1 LKYSSRPLLVAGALA
16 YCLLGSSADAD
27 GTVDGTLDGSMKD
40 TIDASGSWKDALGIS
55 GSLRAG
61 YWSQDKNF
69 TNNTGYSVDSAWLT
83 LRPKEVEGFKLYLDG
98 YVQEQDLAR
107 KEDAQSELREFYV
120 EKSLGAFD
128 FKVGRQITV
137 WGRADRV
144 NPTDNLSVSNLK
156 LLMTD
161 TEDQRLGVAAIQAVY
176 NFGQYRLIGIYIPEW
191 RSPTYPIG
199 NSAGAS
205 VSNFS
210 KSGFQ
215 NQFGI
220 KLDNSGGAVDWS
232 FSYFDG
238 FSKIPDLSLASPSA
252 SGLNVGLN
260 YNRIR
265 VIGADFALNLG
276 SYGFRGEAAYARTE
290 NSDGTNPLIQK
301 PNLYAVIGG
310 DRTFFETFNVNAQI
324 MYRHAFGF
332 HDAARTS
339 DPNIRTVASIE
350 SIITNQQFEDQA
362 GMTLRPSYKMF
373 NETLEMEVAFVR
385 WFGKGESLIRPKVT
399 YAFTDK
405 FKGIV
410 GGEIY
415 SGPPDSTFGLLKHA
429 SSAFAE
435 LRYNF

>member
-1 LKYSSRPLLVAGALA
+1 MLVAGALA
-16 YCLLGSSADAD
+16 LCLLGSSADAD
-27 GTVDGTLDGSMKD
+27 GTVDGIMDGSIKD
-40 TIDASGSWKDALGIS
+40 TIDAFGSLNDALGIS

-69 TNNTGYSVDSAWLT
+69 TNNTGYSVNSAWLT
-83 LRPKEVEGFKLYLDG
+83 LRPKEVEGFKFYLDG

-107 KEDAQSELREFYV
+107 KEDAHSELREFYV
-120 EKSLGAFD
+120 EKSIGSFD

-161 TEDQRLGVAAIQAVY
+161 TEDQRLGVAAVQAVY

-191 RSPTYPIG
+191 RSPTYPIQ
-199 NSAGAS
+199 NSAGAN
-205 VSNFS
+205 VSEIS
-210 KSGFQ
+210 KSSFQ

-238 FSKIPDLSLASPSA
+238 FSKTPDLSLVSASS

-265 VIGADFALNLG
+265 VIGSDFALNLG
-276 SYGFRGEAAYARTE
+276 SYGFRGEAAYTRTE
-290 NSDGTNPLIQK
+290 NSDGANPLIQK

-310 DRTFFETFNVNAQI
+310 DRTFFENFNVNAQI

-332 HDAARTS
+332 QDPARIS

>member
-1 LKYSSRPLLVAGALA
+1 VAGALA
-16 YCLLGSSADAD
+16 LCLLGCSADAD
-27 GTVDGTLDGSMKD
+27 GTAGGTMDGGIKD
-40 TIDASGSWKDALGIS
+40 TIDASGSFKDALGIS

-61 YWSQDKNF
+61 YWNQDKNL
-69 TNNTGYSVDSAWLT
+69 TNKMGYSVDSAWLT
-83 LRPKEVEGFKLYLDG
+83 LRPQEVEGFKFYLDG
-98 YVQEQDLAR
+98 YVQEQNLAR
-107 KEDAQSELREFYV
+107 KEDAHSELREFYV
-120 EKSLGAFD
+120 GKSIGSFD

-161 TEDQRLGVAAIQAVY
+161 TEDQRLGVAAVQAVY
-176 NFGQYRLIGIYIPEW
+176 NVGRYRLIGIYIPEW
-191 RSPTYPIG
+191 RSPTYPIQS
-199 NSAGAS
+199 SAGAS
-205 VSNFS
+205 VSEIS
-210 KSGFQ
+210 KSSFQ

-238 FSKIPDLSLASPSA
+238 FSKTPDLSLVSA
-252 SGLNVGLN
+252 SSTGLNVGLN

-265 VIGADFALNLG
+265 VIGSDFALNLG
-276 SYGFRGEAAYARTE
+276 RYGFRGEAAYTRTE

-310 DRTFFETFNVNAQI
+310 DRTFGEYFNVNAQI
-324 MYRHAFGF
+324 MYRRGFGF
-332 HDAARTS
+332 QDSAQIW

-350 SIITNQQFEDQA
+350 LIITNQQFQDQA
-362 GMTLRPSYKMF
+362 GMTLRPNYQMF
-373 NETLEMEVAFVR
+373 NETLEMEVAFVC

-405 FKGIV
+405 FKSIV

-415 SGPPDSTFGLLKHA
+415 NGPTDSAFGQLKHA

>member
-1 LKYSSRPLLVAGALA
+1 MPLLVTGALA
-16 YCLLGSSADAD
+16 LCLLGSSADAD
-27 GTVDGTLDGSMKD
+27 GTVDGTMDGSIKD
-40 TIDASGSWKDALGIS
+40 TIDASGSLKDALGIS

-69 TNNTGYSVDSAWLT
+69 TNNTGYSVNSAWLT
-83 LRPKEVEGFKLYLDG
+83 LRPKEVEGFKFYLEG
-98 YVQEQDLAR
+98 YVQGQDLAR
-107 KEDAQSELREFYV
+107 KEDAYSELREFYV
-120 EKSLGAFD
+120 EKSIGSFD

-161 TEDQRLGVAAIQAVY
+161 TEDQRLGVAAVQAVY

-191 RSPTYPIG
+191 RSPTYPIQ
-199 NSAGAS
+199 SSVGAS
-205 VSNFS
+205 VSEIS
-210 KSGFQ
+210 KSSFQ
-215 NQFGI
+215 NQFGV
-220 KLDNSGGAVDWS
+220 KLDKSSEAVDWS
-232 FSYFDG
+232 FSYFHG
-238 FSKIPDLSLASPSA
+238 FSKAPDLSLVSA
-252 SGLNVGLN
+252 GFSGLNVGLN

-265 VIGADFALNLG
+265 VIGSDFALNLG
-276 SYGFRGEAAYARTE
+276 NYGFRGEAAYTRTE
-290 NSDGTNPLIQK
+290 NSDGTNPGIQK

-310 DRTFFETFNVNAQI
+310 DRTFFEDFNVNAQI
-324 MYRHAFGF
+324 MYRHVFGF
-332 HDAARTS
+332 QDPAQIS
-339 DPNIRTVASIE
+339 DRNIRTVASIE
-350 SIITNQQFEDQA
+350 SIVTNQQFRDQA
-362 GMTLRPSYKMF
+362 GMTLRPSYRMF

-385 WFGKGESLIRPKVT
+385 WFGKGDSLIRPKVT

-429 SSAFAE
+429 SSAFVE